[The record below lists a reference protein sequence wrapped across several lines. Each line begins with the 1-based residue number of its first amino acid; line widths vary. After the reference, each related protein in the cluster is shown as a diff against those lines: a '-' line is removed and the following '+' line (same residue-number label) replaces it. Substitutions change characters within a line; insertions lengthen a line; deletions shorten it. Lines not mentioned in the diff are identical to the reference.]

1 MLYSIEK
8 KYHGKP
14 SGWFIAWNNENGFYE
29 VDRIP
34 TPRFTEE
41 QKNAIIEDLKN
52 KYVYEVVVRDEGG
65 NKVEV
70 SCLNRAKEN
79 AIIANI
85 SFGGSNGGLYLIF
98 N

>member
-14 SGWFIAWNNENGFYE
+14 TNCFIAWNNENGFYE
-29 VDRIP
+29 TDRIS

-41 QKNAIIEDLKN
+41 QKNAIIKDLKN
-52 KYVYEVVVRDEGG
+52 KFVYEVIVRDEVG

>member
-14 SGWFIAWNNENGFYE
+14 SGWFIVWNNENGFYE
-29 VDRIP
+29 VDRIS

-52 KYVYEVVVRDEGG
+52 KFVYEVIVRDEVG

-79 AIIANI
+79 ALIGNI
-85 SFGGSNGGLYLIF
+85 SLGNINEGLFLIL